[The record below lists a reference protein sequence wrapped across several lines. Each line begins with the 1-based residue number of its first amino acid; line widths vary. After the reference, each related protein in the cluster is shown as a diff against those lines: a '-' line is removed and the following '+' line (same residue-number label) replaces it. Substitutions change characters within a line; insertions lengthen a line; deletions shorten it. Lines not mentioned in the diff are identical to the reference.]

1 VPAGS
6 GASAPDT
13 LPCVQA
19 PVRIARWQRTALAL
33 LAMLVAATGCGVA
46 DRASL
51 DPSAG
56 AADVPTPTLGQATSS
71 ATPFQT
77 APDQPAAHNAT
88 TGHASAGEAPTET
101 ARATRSEPATERA
114 VRRPPRV
121 QRHDRAVFARSRSVA
136 FHLPSPRVEHIGYHQ
151 SGHDGALRLR
161 PLDTAAP
168 ATVLDSRGRGTGRR
182 TAADIVV
189 HPRSWISAPV
199 TGTVIAANPY
209 VLYCVHRDELVFIAP
224 DERPDWIVKVLH
236 VRGIEVEVG
245 DRVEAGVTR
254 IARRARLL
262 PFESQ
267 VDAVT
272 QSPPWPHVH
281 VEMIDPSV
289 PDRPTPGP
297 GCP

>member
-1 VPAGS
+1 VPDPA
-6 GASAPDT
+6 
-13 LPCVQA
+13 
-19 PVRIARWQRTALAL
+19 RIARGRRVAIVSLA
-33 LAMLVAATGCGVA
+33 ALVAASGCGVA
-46 DRASL
+46 DPASL

-56 AADVPTPTLGQATSS
+56 AADALTLDQSDTPTPPSKDTLDQEPIDA
-71 ATPFQT
+71 
-77 APDQPAAHNAT
+77 APAP
-88 TGHASAGEAPTET
+88 EAT
-101 ARATRSEPATERA
+101 ARERA
-114 VRRPPRV
+114 VRQPPRV
-121 QRHDRAVFARSRSVA
+121 QRHERAVFARRGSIA

-151 SGHDGALRLR
+151 SGHDGAQRLQA
-161 PLDTAAP
+161 LDSPAP
-168 ATVLDSRGRGTGRR
+168 VTVLDSRGRGTGRR

-189 HPRSWISAPV
+189 HPRSRITAPV
-199 TGTVIAANPY
+199 TGTVVAATPY

-236 VRGIEVEVG
+236 VRGVRVRVG
-245 DRVEAGVTR
+245 DRVEAGVTP
-254 IARRARLL
+254 IARRARVL

>member
-1 VPAGS
+1 M
-6 GASAPDT
+6 
-13 LPCVQA
+13 
-19 PVRIARWQRTALAL
+19 AL
-33 LAMLVAATGCGVA
+33 LVAATSCGVA

-56 AADVPTPTLGQATSS
+56 AADVPAFDQSS
-71 ATPFQT
+71 GPSAT
-77 APDQPAAHNAT
+77 APDHVPGPSLPEDADADPPPAGA
-88 TGHASAGEAPTET
+88 
-101 ARATRSEPATERA
+101 ARAADPTA
-114 VRRPPRV
+114 RRPPRV
-121 QRHDRAVFARSRSVA
+121 QRHDRAVFARRAGVA

-151 SGHDGALRLR
+151 SGHDGAQRLR
-161 PLDTAAP
+161 PLDGPAP
-168 ATVLDSRGRGTGRR
+168 VSVLDNRGRGTGRR

-189 HPRSWISAPV
+189 HPHSRITAPV
-199 TGTVIAANPY
+199 TGTVVAANPY

-224 DERPDWIVKVLH
+224 DERPGWIVKVLH
-236 VRGIEVEVG
+236 VRGVQVRVG

-254 IARRARLL
+254 IARRARVL

-281 VEMIDPSV
+281 VEMIDPSI

>member
-1 VPAGS
+1 
-6 GASAPDT
+6 
-13 LPCVQA
+13 
-19 PVRIARWQRTALAL
+19 
-33 LAMLVAATGCGVA
+33 MLVAASGCGVA
-46 DRASL
+46 DRATL

-56 AADVPTPTLGQATSS
+56 AAEGPAPVLGQATSPTTS
-71 ATPFQT
+71 TLAV
-77 APDQPAAHNAT
+77 PDQAPADEPRDRA
-88 TGHASAGEAPTET
+88 APTEPT
-101 ARATRSEPATERA
+101 SATTSEPAAERA
-114 VRRPPRV
+114 LRRPPRV

-136 FHLPSPRVEHIGYHQ
+136 FHLPSRRVEHIGYHQ

-161 PLDTAAP
+161 PLDGPAP
-168 ATVLDSRGRGTGRR
+168 VTVLDGRGRGTGRR

-189 HPRSWISAPV
+189 HPRSWLTAPV
-199 TGTVIAANPY
+199 TGTVVAANPY

-236 VRGIEVEVG
+236 VRGVKVEVG

-254 IARRARLL
+254 IGRRARLL

-272 QSPPWPHVH
+272 QSPAWPHVH

>member
-1 VPAGS
+1 
-6 GASAPDT
+6 
-13 LPCVQA
+13 VQ
-19 PVRIARWQRTALAL
+19 PTVRIARRHRTAFAL
-33 LAMLVAATGCGVA
+33 LAVVVAAAAATGCGVA

-56 AADVPTPTLGQATSS
+56 AADGPTPGLRQAVSPAVSS
-71 ATPFQT
+71 REVPDH
-77 APDQPAAHNAT
+77 APADHAPADHAPA
-88 TGHASAGEAPTET
+88 GHAPAEAGPTRQAEGAT
-101 ARATRSEPATERA
+101 ARATRQ
-114 VRRPPRV
+114 PPRV
-121 QRHDRAVFARSRSVA
+121 QRHDRAVFARSRSIA
-136 FHLPSPRVEHIGYHQ
+136 FHLPSPLVEHIGYHQ

-161 PLDTAAP
+161 PLDTPAP
-168 ATVLDSRGRGTGRR
+168 VTVLDSRGRGTGRR

-189 HPRSWISAPV
+189 HPRSWITAPV
-199 TGTVIAANPY
+199 TGTVVAANPY

-224 DERPDWIVKVLH
+224 DERPDWTVKVLH
-236 VRGIEVEVG
+236 LRGVKVAVG
-245 DRVEAGVTR
+245 DRVEAGATR
-254 IARRARLL
+254 IARRARVL

>member
-1 VPAGS
+1 
-6 GASAPDT
+6 
-13 LPCVQA
+13 
-19 PVRIARWQRTALAL
+19 
-33 LAMLVAATGCGVA
+33 MLVMGTSCGVA
-46 DRASL
+46 DRAAL

-56 AADVPTPTLGQATSS
+56 AADV
-71 ATPFQT
+71 ATPDGAASVASNPETAADT
-77 APDQPAAHNAT
+77 APADVAPAAT
-88 TGHASAGEAPTET
+88 VVP
-101 ARATRSEPATERA
+101 PAERGA
-114 VRRPPRV
+114 ERVIRQPPRV
-121 QRHDRAVFARSRSVA
+121 QRHDRVGFARSRGVT

-151 SGHDGALRLR
+151 SGHDGAQRLR
-161 PLDTAAP
+161 PLDPPAP
-168 ATVLDSRGRGTGRR
+168 ATVLDNRGRGTGRR

-189 HPRSWISAPV
+189 HPQSRITAPV
-199 TGTVIAANPY
+199 TGTVVAANSY

-224 DERPDWIVKVLH
+224 DERPGWIVKVLH
-236 VRGIEVEVG
+236 VRGVRVEVG
-245 DRVEAGVTR
+245 DRVEAGVTP

-272 QSPPWPHVH
+272 QSPAWPHVH